1 MALKFSEALA
11 EVLDELDAAGFE
23 NQTTLAALI
32 GTVETDVSLRS
43 TTKKATGKPLF
54 RILGFFDCTFI
65 DNSNVS

>member
-32 GTVETDVSLRS
+32 GTVVTDVSGYASLRKMRLANPCS
-43 TTKKATGKPLF
+43 
-54 RILGFFDCTFI
+54 GF
-65 DNSNVS
+65 